1 MSTPPVQC
9 RDCHRGRRIHA
20 RGLCQPCYQHHQH
33 RGTLHR
39 FPLLGPTYRSGHPG
53 KRVLL
58 EEYDHMRA
66 LLGHDGA
73 VARLCDAYGLDERS
87 LLASLNKY
95 ERQAAAA
102 A

>member
-1 MSTPPVQC
+1 MNGIREC
-9 RDCHRGRRIHA
+9 ADCHEVSSIYA
-20 RGLCQPCYQHHQH
+20 RGLCQSCYRHHQH
-33 RGTLHR
+33 RGTLGR

-53 KRVLL
+53 KKVLL
-58 EEYDHMRA
+58 EEYGHMRS

-95 ERQAAAA
+95 ERQAAA
-102 A
+102 